1 MRGPR
6 DPRESERRRP
16 RDERVDSDVERRR
29 REGWG
34 RAGPR
39 MLRARPAIGPA
50 AGGATIPGPQEVADF
65 IRTPAGA
72 MVGWPGGECAGL
84 EKIIRPPGSRRIR
97 PTPYSD
103 RRPHGQHL
111 FMNSIAILNSPARKS
126 APKSNFRA
134 KHRQSSI
141 CPALTLPRKTSVRM
155 PVSRTDSGVPSWT
168 TRPLSNT

>member
-1 MRGPR
+1 MSALIAMSRGGGGKAGGGQA
-6 DPRESERRRP
+6 RECSEHDRHS
-16 RDERVDSDVERRR
+16 VRR
-29 REGWG
+29 REGQQS
-34 RAGPR
+34 
-39 MLRARPAIGPA
+39 
-50 AGGATIPGPQEVADF
+50 PGPQEVADF